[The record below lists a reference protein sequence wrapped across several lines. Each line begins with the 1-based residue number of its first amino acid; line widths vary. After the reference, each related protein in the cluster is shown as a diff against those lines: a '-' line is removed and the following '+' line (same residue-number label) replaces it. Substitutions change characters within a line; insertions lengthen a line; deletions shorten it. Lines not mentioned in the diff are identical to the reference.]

1 MMHQDTGYDGQDRR
15 SISAD
20 MTLLALKFD
29 TIHADVT
36 EIKGAIREMT
46 TAVNKLA
53 VIEERLATA
62 VSAQERAF
70 KALSKIEER
79 VTALEQK
86 APMYDKST
94 MWVDR
99 VILAVIGAVLMF
111 IWEKATKG

>member
-1 MMHQDTGYDGQDRR
+1 MMHQDTGYNGPERR
-15 SISAD
+15 LNSPDI
-20 MTLLALKFD
+20 TLLSLKFD

-46 TAVNKLA
+46 AAVNKLA

-70 KALSKIEER
+70 SAIAKIDER

-86 APMYDKST
+86 APLNDKT
-94 MWVDR
+94 TVWVDR
-99 VILAVIGAVLMF
+99 VVLAVIGAALMF
-111 IWEKATKG
+111 VWDRVTK